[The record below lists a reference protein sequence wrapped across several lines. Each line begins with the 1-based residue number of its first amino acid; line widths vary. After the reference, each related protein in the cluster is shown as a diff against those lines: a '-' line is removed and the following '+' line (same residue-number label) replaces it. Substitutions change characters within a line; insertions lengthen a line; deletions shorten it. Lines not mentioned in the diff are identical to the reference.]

1 MTQNQC
7 IIHANKSRERPDSH
21 KYLEV
26 WQFQCDYQYQ
36 LVLGKINVLAIAT
49 KLCSKQAQQ
58 LRGRPFLP
66 PASAGFC

>member
-26 WQFQCDYQYQ
+26 WQFQCDYQYR
-36 LVLGKINVLAIAT
+36 LVSGKIKVLISYCHEIVQQTGTAT
-49 KLCSKQAQQ
+49 Q
-58 LRGRPFLP
+58 G
-66 PASAGFC
+66 